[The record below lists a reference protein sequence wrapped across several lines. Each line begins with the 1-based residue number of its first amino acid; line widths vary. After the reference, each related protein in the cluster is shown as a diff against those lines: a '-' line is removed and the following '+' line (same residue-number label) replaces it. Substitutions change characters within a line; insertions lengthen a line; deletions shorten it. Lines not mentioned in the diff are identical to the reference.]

1 MLVIVSVALL
11 VVSILVGGRVCPEG
25 GAEWPAAVALR
36 WTGGPA
42 RWRWRRIALI
52 ALGVVAVAAAVAGI
66 AIHHALAHMFDGAD
80 LSHVTIFH
88 GC

>member
-1 MLVIVSVALL
+1 MLVIVSVALVVMSL
-11 VVSILVGGRVCPEG
+11 VVGGHVHPEG
-25 GAEWPAAVALR
+25 GSEWPAAVAWR

-42 RWRWRRIALI
+42 RWRWRRVALI
-52 ALGVVAVAAAVAGI
+52 ALGVVAVAAALAGI

-80 LSHVTIFH
+80 LSRLTIFH